1 MSNIFQ
7 ERDESKLIKDR
18 KVRPVK
24 GNSVQQPTPPQ
35 PEPAVPQPQAPAQE
49 PQQQPQAAPQQP
61 QAEVAP
67 QPEAPKPV
75 DYSQYYSAPIPFMP
89 PVGYAGVQSNPN
101 AFQAQYQLLDALQ
114 TPEVQQGRLDPII
127 PLLQQNV
134 VTNPG
139 VTSLADV
146 SDDLNEKAERWTND
160 WTSSVNKSYQ
170 SYKNYVT
177 HNKVGVN
184 PATQFNASG
193 KPIRRATETEIR
205 TGLNGL
211 MSELGTSLRN
221 NFDKDNWFTG
231 SIQTMKGLVPMVG
244 NVLKS
249 IPGVGGFV
257 QVADILT
264 EKFLGEDA
272 VKNSDPMI
280 GDAKRAMYQLA
291 HGNVGEANKI
301 LQNSPVQTNWDY
313 GKGLTGLAFYALS
326 LPENLV
332 AAGVYEYADGWR
344 QFMDNREKRG
354 FTQNFTAGLQAAA
367 GTIQMFEPEL
377 DKTRNR
383 FGQVLR
389 GKSLGTFQRWT
400 EDKYLAMQEP
410 AGVEMGTIINNP
422 YFDLPENLIKAY
434 NLLPTPDIDTTKG
447 AGFWTQAMLHNVTQ
461 GIPAFMI
468 EMLAD
473 APADFLVGSLWKAGK
488 ALDGIDL
495 LPNRVSGLIEA
506 GEDVPFIQ
514 TRPVGQLA
522 LPGTVE
528 VPGVDEYRA
537 SIMTVDVEAR
547 TVGDYPMVA
556 NPWDVSPNP
565 NKAQTTI
572 INLDNDVPRTVPSV
586 DLDYVRRSNE
596 DLARLA
602 NRMGILVEPTPEG
615 IDALM
620 RQDPQQ
626 FARYGKPV
634 HPEIENFNGVQVN
647 GEVVPVANV
656 YPISLTPPDAP
667 PSLEDLTAAGNLMS
681 DAAEDIKDALR
692 TGNDPSSALVLYK
705 KAESDFVVARDG
717 LPPDVA
723 YKENVHN
730 LPSELVTQKPEA
742 LSAGI
747 NYVSNLVEAEQT
759 NRVVKQ
765 LVNEYEQLDGV
776 EQLIDTKLKALPD
789 VGYEDMHD
797 VQAVMGQ
804 NGMDDMMNNPIAKD
818 VPEPQ
823 ELIEKF
829 DPATD
834 QVMLGY
840 EKELHEKADSF
851 RAKYDAVQ
859 KRLVKEYK
867 KQGLDPLDVVDD
879 PELATI
885 QANHLFNVD
894 TLRYKQSKRIQEVT
908 GKVSDDDLATFIEP
922 VKLSIK
928 EYGKYL
934 PQSQQ
939 QSWQMMLDDMAGIK
953 GSKEKL
959 PKYSPVP
966 QQQVIEQQIQTTD
979 KAGDL
984 QMSGK
989 RKPLPLEQGNV
1000 LTEAWQAG
1008 VDWFKDAFTAEVKL
1022 EVGGT
1027 PTTWLHGT
1035 NVNDDVRR
1043 FMPENGSGTHELG
1056 IGLYLTDSEQV
1067 AEAAAKKFRYENTP
1081 INMNYEVGDATIRE
1095 LSDVNIQNTLDLN
1108 QKIGKK
1114 QFMRMF
1120 EDPLPHNPAD
1130 VQDFYKYWKSNT
1142 DNSIGS
1148 VFDSYREWYSGRG
1161 GIDELAVRQFQV
1173 DVFNKFRLEYD
1184 AGVHTAPNGVRTMV
1198 VYNPDKL
1205 TNSGVRFVDKAEGVD
1220 ETLEALE
1227 ARRFLDHQAEVA
1239 MGSDT
1244 RKVVRL
1250 QSESDLTAYQKQKAS
1265 EALAEELVN
1274 QAEATKN
1281 ITEAD
1286 EVLRETVRKAEDEK
1300 INKVEEAVEKGHADS
1315 VPVEAPTKSV
1325 DDVLKERN
1333 SYHKFRDKL
1342 GQKLDKKIKRLAKMT
1357 GSTKAKRQ
1365 LAEEVQKLTEELD
1378 NVDTYVKHQQ
1388 RIFEA
1393 IQHEPVR
1400 GDWKDLLSTVLHQVD
1415 GHIIDPDWWK
1425 HRGNY
1430 KWDKAFQQAS
1440 EGFNSIIAKFVSNY
1454 LGGDIGKVQR
1464 ELHNLKRVGQG
1475 DFALRLAQ
1483 REASQRVSRV
1493 QKEVKQMLKQFN
1505 LSDHD
1510 FGRLFHDVAELQTSK
1525 YIMDEAFAD
1534 SKVAHYLSNK
1544 LNTQFSYFI
1553 NEMGIPLDV
1562 MEDVALKVQEI
1573 PQVYKEVKQLADEL
1587 GINFGDEVSLGY
1599 IPRQTKR
1606 TMDFW
1611 MNKGFKGEA
1620 TGADFVK
1627 SRQAFHWIPEDSKVV
1642 ESVLDVA
1649 NKKWKEQ
1656 MSEVLGKE
1664 VTSFDDLLDSD
1675 ATILHAVVGY
1685 LNDDM
1690 LDFLNDTGIMRKIP
1704 FTATESAEFL
1714 AKKYD
1719 LPFKGVADVYVT
1731 DPKRAMEMYTKGL
1744 ADKAGKN
1751 MTAFGF
1757 TEMPA
1762 FTKNIED
1769 MTDAEKEVFTVPFME
1784 ALPDALKGSL
1794 PDDFT
1799 KLVEPLYVHPLVAR
1813 ELEAMYHTSTS
1824 AGILAQIGDT
1834 LSLIYK
1840 YQSSQMLA
1848 SGGWLAYQE
1857 IGNSM
1862 NLVKRN
1868 INPASFF
1875 DFQAK
1880 RVHAAAT
1887 GKQIMDLMDDTKKVY
1902 GKGAFTQK
1910 EVAQQAL
1917 RFGLIDSDATFLG
1930 SSSPR
1935 PSVFNYSDP
1944 STWGN
1949 APKEIQRSLTE
1960 FIAFTFRLKG
1970 HQEFQ
1975 TAGGYFGGLVQRL
1988 QSGVD
1993 TVIDHTTMKYVDT
2006 FNKLTDD
2013 GYKFALFEAVLRD
2026 NSLPIPGIRFASG
2039 IPHFT
2044 GKNAFRQAAEYVRDN
2059 AFMFD
2064 ETSGAAGEQAMRYV
2078 IPFWSFHRLN
2088 IGETARWIASNPFKF
2103 GNWLRLAN
2111 SLQADFEEGD
2121 SAQWESLQ
2129 SNKWFDNNF
2138 TIPIRIKAD
2147 RSQSGTDEIWTLPG
2161 AQIFPSAGALQ
2172 ATDTI
2177 RELVSNIPGVN
2188 IPKFKFDY
2196 GEGELRP
2203 SQSEVNPMSKGSATF
2218 VQREGS
2224 PFLKTLLG
2232 FLDENYL
2239 FDYDLSAGYEMD
2251 KDYALGMD
2259 KKQYALFK
2267 LWLRPMANLLNAMPT
2282 QLMGRAP
2289 SLNRATGEYKEGER
2303 SVFTGQYPHWT
2314 SANTPNFF
2322 GEGVFSDF
2330 LKNMKLQPMPFDTY
2344 INQEYTI
2351 GNITNQVYQA
2361 KDMMEKVRKELA
2373 TTKPDDTAKIERLQQ
2388 RAQET
2393 TLLYVHLQSE
2403 YEIYRQWR
2411 KLNNIPHP
2419 KAVKRIMQE
2428 NLKVSDLLPEQD
2440 RQRIYQENWDKYMN
2454 YFTY

>member
-1 MSNIFQ
+1 
-7 ERDESKLIKDR
+7 
-18 KVRPVK
+18 
-24 GNSVQQPTPPQ
+24 
-35 PEPAVPQPQAPAQE
+35 
-49 PQQQPQAAPQQP
+49 
-61 QAEVAP
+61 
-67 QPEAPKPV
+67 
-75 DYSQYYSAPIPFMP
+75 
-89 PVGYAGVQSNPN
+89 
-101 AFQAQYQLLDALQ
+101 
-114 TPEVQQGRLDPII
+114 
-127 PLLQQNV
+127 
-134 VTNPG
+134 
-139 VTSLADV
+139 
-146 SDDLNEKAERWTND
+146 
-160 WTSSVNKSYQ
+160 
-170 SYKNYVT
+170 
-177 HNKVGVN
+177 
-184 PATQFNASG
+184 
-193 KPIRRATETEIR
+193 
-205 TGLNGL
+205 
-211 MSELGTSLRN
+211 
-221 NFDKDNWFTG
+221 
-231 SIQTMKGLVPMVG
+231 
-244 NVLKS
+244 
-249 IPGVGGFV
+249 
-257 QVADILT
+257 LT

-272 VKNSDPMI
+272 VKNADPMI

-313 GKGLTGLAFYALS
+313 GKGLTGLALYTLS

-377 DKTRNR
+377 DNTRNR

-400 EDKYLAMQEP
+400 EDKYLSMQEP

-447 AGFWTQAMLHNVTQ
+447 SGFWTQAMLHNVTQ

-495 LPNRVSGLIEA
+495 LPNRVSGLVEA

-556 NPWDVSPNP
+556 DPWDVTPNP
-565 NKAQTTI
+565 NKAQTTL
-572 INLDNDVPRTVPSV
+572 INLDSEVPRIVPSV

-615 IDALM
+615 VDALM

-626 FARYGKPV
+626 FARYGKPI

-717 LPPDVA
+717 LPPEAA

-742 LSAGI
+742 LDAGI

-776 EQLIDTKLKALPD
+776 EQLIDTKLRALPD

-804 NGMDDMMNNPIAKD
+804 SGMDDMMNNPIAKD

-823 ELIEKF
+823 DLLSKTLNDPSLLEYEQQVKDAQAAWQVKSNELVKKI
-829 DPATD
+829 T
-834 QVMLGY
+834 
-840 EKELHEKADSF
+840 
-851 RAKYDAVQ
+851 
-859 KRLVKEYK
+859 KEYK
-867 KQGLDPLDVVDD
+867 KQGLDPLDYDTD
-879 PELATI
+879 PEFALP
-885 QANHLFNVD
+885 QAEHMFNMQD
-894 TLRYKQSKRIQEVT
+894 LLYKQMKRQAEI
-908 GKVSDDDLATFIEP
+908 GKLDPMSADNFLTAQDAVKATT
-922 VKLSIK
+922 SI
-928 EYGKYL
+928 
-934 PQSQQ
+934 
-939 QSWQMMLDDMAGIK
+939 
-953 GSKEKL
+953 L
-959 PKYSPVP
+959 PKAKKDSLQFMYDDISSMLSTKKASKQPVP
-966 QQQVIEQQIQTTD
+966 QQQVLEQQIQTTD

-984 QMSGK
+984 QMSG
-989 RKPLPLEQGNV
+989 GND
-1000 LTEAWQAG
+1000 LTDAWQAG
-1008 VDWFKDAFTAEVKL
+1008 VDWVKDAFNDKA
-1022 EVGGT
+1022 

-1056 IGLYLTDSEQV
+1056 IGLYLTDSDQV

-1081 INMNYEVGDATIRE
+1081 VNMNYEVGDATIRE
-1095 LSDVNIQNTLDLN
+1095 LSDVNIERTLDLN
-1108 QKIGKK
+1108 DKIGKK
-1114 QFMRMF
+1114 QFMEMF
-1120 EDPLPHNPAD
+1120 EGALAHDPAD
-1130 VQDFYKYWKSNT
+1130 IQDFYKYWKSNT

-1148 VFDSYREWYSGRG
+1148 VFDSYREWYSERW
-1161 GIDELAVRQFQV
+1161 GIDELVIRQFQV
-1173 DVFNKFRLEYD
+1173 DVFNNFKLDYD

-1205 TNSGVRFVDKAEGVD
+1205 TNSGVRFVDKADGVD

-1250 QSESDLTAYQKQKAS
+1250 QSESDLTTYQKQKAS

-1286 EVLRETVRKAEDEK
+1286 EALRETVRKAEDEK
-1300 INKVEEAVEKGHADS
+1300 INKVEEAVEKGDADS
-1315 VPVEAPTKSV
+1315 VPVESPKHKVSE
-1325 DDVLKERN
+1325 VLGSRN

-1342 GQKLDKKIKRLAKMT
+1342 GQKLDKKLKRLDRLT
-1357 GSTKAKRQ
+1357 GNTKAKRK
-1365 LAEEVQKLTEELD
+1365 LIEEIDELVKQLD
-1378 NVDTYVKHQQ
+1378 NVDTYVYHQQ

-1464 ELHNLKRVGQG
+1464 ELHNLKRVGRG

-1483 REASQRVSRV
+1483 REASQRVARV
-1493 QKEVKQMLKQFN
+1493 QKEVKQILKQFD
-1505 LSDHD
+1505 LSEHD

-1573 PQVYKEVKQLADEL
+1573 PQVYKEVKQLANEL

-1599 IPRQTKR
+1599 IPRQTKK
-1606 TMDFW
+1606 TTEFW
-1611 MNKGFKGEA
+1611 MNDA
-1620 TGADFVK
+1620 TQADFTK

-1642 ESVLDVA
+1642 ETVLDA
-1649 NKKWKEQ
+1649 HNKHWKKR
-1656 MSEVLGKE
+1656 MSENLGREIKH
-1664 VTSFDDLLDSD
+1664 FDDLLDSD
-1675 ATILHAVVGY
+1675 STILQAVIGY
-1685 LNDDM
+1685 MNDDVI
-1690 LDFLNDTGIMRKIP
+1690 DFLNDMGIMRKIP
-1704 FTATESAEFL
+1704 FTASESAEFI

-1719 LPFKGVADVYVT
+1719 LPFKGIADVYIT
-1731 DPKRAMEMYTKGL
+1731 DPKRAMEMYTRGL
-1744 ADKAGKN
+1744 TNKAGRN

-1769 MTDAEKEVFTVPFME
+1769 MTAAEKEVFTVPFME

-1813 ELEAMYHTSTS
+1813 ELEAMYHTTMS
-1824 AGILAQIGDT
+1824 AGVLAQIGDT

-1848 SGGWLAYQE
+1848 SGGWLAYQL

-1862 NLVKRN
+1862 NLIKRN

-1875 DFQAK
+1875 DFQVK

-1902 GKGAFTQK
+1902 GNGAFTQK

-1960 FIAFTFRLKG
+1960 FVAFTFRLKG
-1970 HQEFQ
+1970 HQEDFPS
-1975 TAGGYFGGLVQRL
+1975 AGKYFSGLVERL

-2026 NSLPIPGIRFASG
+2026 NTLPIPGLRFASG
-2039 IPHFT
+2039 LPHFT
-2044 GKNAFRQAAEYVRDN
+2044 GENAFRQAAEYVRDN

-2088 IGETARWIASNPFKF
+2088 IGETARWVASNPFKF

-2121 SAQWESLQ
+2121 SAQWEALQ

-2147 RSQSGTDEIWTLPG
+2147 RSQSGTDEVWTLPG

-2172 ATDTI
+2172 ATDSI

-2203 SQSEVNPMSKGSATF
+2203 SQSDVNPMSKGNATF

-2303 SVFTGQYPHWT
+2303 SIFTGQYPHWT

-2351 GNITNQVYQA
+2351 SNITSQVYQA

-2440 RQRIYQENWDKYMN
+2440 RQRIYKANWDKYMN
-2454 YFTY
+2454 YFAY

>member
-146 SDDLNEKAERWTND
+146 RDDLNEKAERWTND
-160 WTSSVNKSYQ
+160 WTSSVNKSHQ

-184 PATQFNASG
+184 PATQFDPSG

-400 EDKYLAMQEP
+400 EDKYLSMQEP

-447 AGFWTQAMLHNVTQ
+447 SGFWTQAMLHNVTQ

-572 INLDNDVPRTVPSV
+572 INLDNDVPQLIPSV
-586 DLDYVRRSNE
+586 DLDFVYRSND

-626 FARYGKPV
+626 FARYGKPI

-717 LPPDVA
+717 LPPEAA

-908 GKVSDDDLATFIEP
+908 GKVSDDDLANFIEP

-959 PKYSPVP
+959 PEYSSVPQQQDLLSKIQSDPLLLDYEQQVKDAHNVWAVKSNELVNKITKEYKKQGLDPLDYDTDPEFALPQAEYMFNMQELLYKQMKREAEIGKLDPMSADNFLTAQDAVKATTEILPKAKKDSLQFMYDDIDSMLSARKASKQPVP
-966 QQQVIEQQIQTTD
+966 QQQIIEQQIQTTD

-989 RKPLPLEQGNV
+989 RKRLPLEQGNI
-1000 LTEAWQAG
+1000 LTEAWKAG
-1008 VDWFKDAFTAEVKL
+1008 ADWFKDAFNDM
-1022 EVGGT
+1022 VGAKA

-1056 IGLYLTDSEQV
+1056 IGLYLTDSDQV

-1095 LSDVNIQNTLDLN
+1095 LSDVHTTRQTYRTFTNT
-1108 QKIGKK
+1108 
-1114 QFMRMF
+1114 
-1120 EDPLPHNPAD
+1120 
-1130 VQDFYKYWKSNT
+1130 
-1142 DNSIGS
+1142 GS
-1148 VFDSYREWYSGRG
+1148 LTP
-1161 GIDELAVRQFQV
+1161 ITLLAVCS
-1173 DVFNKFRLEYD
+1173 
-1184 AGVHTAPNGVRTMV
+1184 T
-1198 VYNPDKL
+1198 L
-1205 TNSGVRFVDKAEGVD
+1205 TV
-1220 ETLEALE
+1220 
-1227 ARRFLDHQAEVA
+1227 
-1239 MGSDT
+1239 
-1244 RKVVRL
+1244 
-1250 QSESDLTAYQKQKAS
+1250 
-1265 EALAEELVN
+1265 
-1274 QAEATKN
+1274 
-1281 ITEAD
+1281 
-1286 EVLRETVRKAEDEK
+1286 
-1300 INKVEEAVEKGHADS
+1300 
-1315 VPVEAPTKSV
+1315 
-1325 DDVLKERN
+1325 
-1333 SYHKFRDKL
+1333 
-1342 GQKLDKKIKRLAKMT
+1342 
-1357 GSTKAKRQ
+1357 
-1365 LAEEVQKLTEELD
+1365 
-1378 NVDTYVKHQQ
+1378 
-1388 RIFEA
+1388 
-1393 IQHEPVR
+1393 
-1400 GDWKDLLSTVLHQVD
+1400 
-1415 GHIIDPDWWK
+1415 
-1425 HRGNY
+1425 
-1430 KWDKAFQQAS
+1430 
-1440 EGFNSIIAKFVSNY
+1440 
-1454 LGGDIGKVQR
+1454 
-1464 ELHNLKRVGQG
+1464 
-1475 DFALRLAQ
+1475 
-1483 REASQRVSRV
+1483 
-1493 QKEVKQMLKQFN
+1493 
-1505 LSDHD
+1505 
-1510 FGRLFHDVAELQTSK
+1510 
-1525 YIMDEAFAD
+1525 
-1534 SKVAHYLSNK
+1534 
-1544 LNTQFSYFI
+1544 
-1553 NEMGIPLDV
+1553 
-1562 MEDVALKVQEI
+1562 
-1573 PQVYKEVKQLADEL
+1573 
-1587 GINFGDEVSLGY
+1587 
-1599 IPRQTKR
+1599 
-1606 TMDFW
+1606 
-1611 MNKGFKGEA
+1611 
-1620 TGADFVK
+1620 
-1627 SRQAFHWIPEDSKVV
+1627 
-1642 ESVLDVA
+1642 
-1649 NKKWKEQ
+1649 
-1656 MSEVLGKE
+1656 
-1664 VTSFDDLLDSD
+1664 
-1675 ATILHAVVGY
+1675 
-1685 LNDDM
+1685 
-1690 LDFLNDTGIMRKIP
+1690 
-1704 FTATESAEFL
+1704 
-1714 AKKYD
+1714 
-1719 LPFKGVADVYVT
+1719 
-1731 DPKRAMEMYTKGL
+1731 
-1744 ADKAGKN
+1744 
-1751 MTAFGF
+1751 
-1757 TEMPA
+1757 
-1762 FTKNIED
+1762 
-1769 MTDAEKEVFTVPFME
+1769 
-1784 ALPDALKGSL
+1784 
-1794 PDDFT
+1794 
-1799 KLVEPLYVHPLVAR
+1799 
-1813 ELEAMYHTSTS
+1813 
-1824 AGILAQIGDT
+1824 
-1834 LSLIYK
+1834 
-1840 YQSSQMLA
+1840 
-1848 SGGWLAYQE
+1848 
-1857 IGNSM
+1857 
-1862 NLVKRN
+1862 
-1868 INPASFF
+1868 
-1875 DFQAK
+1875 
-1880 RVHAAAT
+1880 
-1887 GKQIMDLMDDTKKVY
+1887 
-1902 GKGAFTQK
+1902 
-1910 EVAQQAL
+1910 
-1917 RFGLIDSDATFLG
+1917 
-1930 SSSPR
+1930 
-1935 PSVFNYSDP
+1935 
-1944 STWGN
+1944 
-1949 APKEIQRSLTE
+1949 
-1960 FIAFTFRLKG
+1960 
-1970 HQEFQ
+1970 
-1975 TAGGYFGGLVQRL
+1975 
-1988 QSGVD
+1988 
-1993 TVIDHTTMKYVDT
+1993 
-2006 FNKLTDD
+2006 
-2013 GYKFALFEAVLRD
+2013 
-2026 NSLPIPGIRFASG
+2026 
-2039 IPHFT
+2039 
-2044 GKNAFRQAAEYVRDN
+2044 
-2059 AFMFD
+2059 
-2064 ETSGAAGEQAMRYV
+2064 
-2078 IPFWSFHRLN
+2078 
-2088 IGETARWIASNPFKF
+2088 
-2103 GNWLRLAN
+2103 
-2111 SLQADFEEGD
+2111 
-2121 SAQWESLQ
+2121 
-2129 SNKWFDNNF
+2129 
-2138 TIPIRIKAD
+2138 
-2147 RSQSGTDEIWTLPG
+2147 SGTQNGG
-2161 AQIFPSAGALQ
+2161 AS
-2172 ATDTI
+2172 
-2177 RELVSNIPGVN
+2177 
-2188 IPKFKFDY
+2188 
-2196 GEGELRP
+2196 
-2203 SQSEVNPMSKGSATF
+2203 MS
-2218 VQREGS
+2218 
-2224 PFLKTLLG
+2224 
-2232 FLDENYL
+2232 
-2239 FDYDLSAGYEMD
+2239 
-2251 KDYALGMD
+2251 
-2259 KKQYALFK
+2259 
-2267 LWLRPMANLLNAMPT
+2267 
-2282 QLMGRAP
+2282 
-2289 SLNRATGEYKEGER
+2289 
-2303 SVFTGQYPHWT
+2303 
-2314 SANTPNFF
+2314 
-2322 GEGVFSDF
+2322 
-2330 LKNMKLQPMPFDTY
+2330 
-2344 INQEYTI
+2344 
-2351 GNITNQVYQA
+2351 
-2361 KDMMEKVRKELA
+2361 
-2373 TTKPDDTAKIERLQQ
+2373 
-2388 RAQET
+2388 
-2393 TLLYVHLQSE
+2393 
-2403 YEIYRQWR
+2403 
-2411 KLNNIPHP
+2411 
-2419 KAVKRIMQE
+2419 
-2428 NLKVSDLLPEQD
+2428 
-2440 RQRIYQENWDKYMN
+2440 
-2454 YFTY
+2454 